1 MFGRRRRAKVVTDF
15 PATPKSAGWS
25 STAPTSTAPSG
36 STARRSGPE
45 TLPADDVYDL
55 VNRRIAE
62 ALGPDGRYSLVLRS
76 AADTD
81 AIFSQLASRSLSLA
95 ITQAIVGAGIVPDAS
110 HLPGAHERTVLAPQA
125 EHAVIAVWADPM
137 RHDPDTVD
145 PAIVSPGTAGVRAD
159 TVPLRVVVGS

>member
-15 PATPKSAGWS
+15 PATPKPMSHGR
-25 STAPTSTAPSG
+25 APDPA
-36 STARRSGPE
+36 
-45 TLPADDVYDL
+45 TLTPDDVYDL
-55 VNRRIAE
+55 VNRRVAE

-95 ITQAIVGAGIVPDAS
+95 ITQAIVGAGVVPTAA
-110 HLPGAHERTVLAPQA
+110 HLPGAHERRVLPPQA
-125 EHAVIAVWADPM
+125 EHTAIAVWADPT

-145 PAIVSPGTAGVRAD
+145 PAIVSPLSTGVRAD
-159 TVPLRVVVGS
+159 TVPLRAVAGS